1 MTEARERRFRYP
13 RARITSHGVGPLR
26 HSQAASGELLGADA
40 RVWLFGSRVRDD
52 VRGGDIDLPVE
63 ADRQVGQPVMPAA
76 ASGWLER

>member
-1 MTEARERRFRYP
+1 MRLLPEQIEHVVT
-13 RARITSHGVGPLR
+13 
-26 HSQAASGELLGADA
+26 ASRELLGADA

-63 ADRQVGQPVMPAA
+63 ADRQVGQLVMPAA